1 MRLIA
6 LAASAAALSVIA
18 AVPAAAA
25 GSGTAT
31 TNLATA
37 TISIPDIAFD
47 GSDCVRVPITTTYAK
62 TGGPADSVSLDIELA
77 ARQPGS
83 SSADSASDYIGLSE
97 PASGTRNEMGF
108 TMCPSSYNP
117 KAGNYSVT
125 GTLRSEFDFAR
136 GTTAN
141 FPAIELSVVQ
151 NKTTM
156 SPIKMKKSAFDLGIS
171 GTATAAT
178 VTKGNVG
185 AGGEIRISIKK
196 PGSKKWVSGN
206 TTYTNS
212 FGEWSSSLSPQK
224 KGTQIQVTLVN
235 CGWCTDASRT
245 VKTK

>member
-6 LAASAAALSVIA
+6 ITASAAALCLIA

-25 GSGTAT
+25 GAGTAT
-31 TNLATA
+31 TNLASA

-47 GSDCVRVPITTTYAK
+47 GSECVRVPVTTTYTK
-62 TGGPADSVSLDIELA
+62 TGGPADSVSLDIELQ

-83 SSADSASDYIGLSE
+83 SSADTASDYIGLSE
-97 PASGTRNEMGF
+97 PASGTRTQMGF

-117 KAGNYSVT
+117 KAGNYAVT
-125 GTLRSEFDFAR
+125 GTMRSEFEFAR
-136 GTTAN
+136 GTTAS
-141 FPAIELSVVQ
+141 FPAIELGVVQ

-156 SPIKMKKSAFDLGIS
+156 SPIRLKKSAFDLGIS

-178 VTKGNVG
+178 LTKGDVG

-206 TTYTNS
+206 TAYTNS
-212 FGEWSSSLSPQK
+212 FGDWSSSLSPQK
-224 KGTQIQVTLVN
+224 KGTQIQATLVN

-245 VKTK
+245 VKSK